1 MTHTHLPPQVY
12 RLQEV
17 DSTLDA
23 LKRHVSSTPDTAA
36 LTTFIADQQTRGRGR
51 SGRQWNTLPGQSLLM
66 ATLVTLRSE
75 YLGWVTALAGMA
87 TLEALHP
94 HAEGLCLKW
103 PNDILHGG
111 RKIAGILCEHMDS
124 DDGVH
129 RVAVGIGVNLGDI
142 PAEAGDRASSLP
154 LSVTSDAL
162 PSARDDIR
170 ESILAGILANMR
182 TFMDEAAAS
191 TPGVTIARWR
201 EHYERSLGHLGA
213 TTTVRLPDASTIVGR
228 AVGISADAALVLV
241 TPDGHQRVIHVGD
254 VDLPDN
260 PSHYPS
266 CPELEGQ

>member
-23 LKRHVSSTPDTAA
+23 LKRHVSSIPDTAA
-36 LTTFIADQQTRGRGR
+36 LTTFIADQQTHGRGR

-87 TLEALHP
+87 AFDALNA
-94 HAEGLCLKW
+94 HADGLCLKW
-103 PNDILHGG
+103 PNDVLHEG
-111 RKIAGILCEHMDS
+111 RKIAGILCEHIDTN
-124 DDGVH
+124 DGVH

-142 PAEAGDRASSLP
+142 PEEAGDRATSLP
-154 LSVTSDAL
+154 LAATSDAT

-170 ESILAGILANMR
+170 ESILAGILANMH

-201 EHYERSLGHLGA
+201 EDYEAALGHLGA
-213 TTTVRLPDASTIVGR
+213 PTTVRLPDGSSVTGR

-241 TPDGHQRVIHVGD
+241 TPEGHQRVIRVGD
-254 VDLPDN
+254 VELPDN

-266 CPELEGQ
+266 SPHLEGQ